1 MFHTYPHIPFIHT
14 PEQSINYQHFKYSI
28 RFLAQIL
35 LFCYQRKQNNIV
47 LTVKTYNYEKLFVA
61 VALVMGLGTSVAF
74 ADNFMVDSVTVTM
87 INDFTPIEVKDLPA
101 AVQEAITKNYAE
113 STIKEAA
120 VEANEDGTKTYKV
133 VLTDKEGTEST
144 VLFSESGE
152 VLK

>member
-1 MFHTYPHIPFIHT
+1 MKK
-14 PEQSINYQHFKYSI
+14 S
-28 RFLAQIL
+28 
-35 LFCYQRKQNNIV
+35 
-47 LTVKTYNYEKLFVA
+47 FVA
-61 VALVMGLGTSVAF
+61 VALVIGLGTTVAF
-74 ADNFMVDSVTVTM
+74 AENLTSGVETVM
-87 INDFTPIEVKDLPA
+87 AVNDFTPIEVKDLPA

>member
-1 MFHTYPHIPFIHT
+1 M
-14 PEQSINYQHFKYSI
+14 K
-28 RFLAQIL
+28 
-35 LFCYQRKQNNIV
+35 
-47 LTVKTYNYEKLFVA
+47 KLFVA

-74 ADNFMVDSVTVTM
+74 ANNSMVIESETITM

-120 VEANEDGTKTYKV
+120 VEAKEDGTKTYKV

-144 VLFSESGE
+144 LLFSESGE

>member
-1 MFHTYPHIPFIHT
+1 M
-14 PEQSINYQHFKYSI
+14 K
-28 RFLAQIL
+28 
-35 LFCYQRKQNNIV
+35 KV
-47 LTVKTYNYEKLFVA
+47 LVA
-61 VALVMGLGTSVAF
+61 VALVMGLGTTVAF
-74 ADNFMVDSVTVTM
+74 AENLTSGVETVM
-87 INDFTPIEVKDLPA
+87 AVNDFTPIEVKDLPA

-133 VLTDKEGTEST
+133 VLTDEEGTEST